1 MTTKEKPNLFFRKKV
16 YASIYKPT
24 LFGEGASSK
33 LKKIVSSPKKS
44 GLREEFKKV
53 FLPLLIDVFEL
64 RKRVQNYKLNA
75 KSPFD
80 LKTEISCPGEILQKL
95 TELQLEI
102 EESRRWCE
110 GVILQ
115 ISKGIDEAKEALQF
129 IDKMSDK
136 SCDDHLNFSLKKRLR
151 KFFRKND
158 RKC

>member
-16 YASIYKPT
+16 YASIYKPA
-24 LFGEGASSK
+24 LGEESNHK

-64 RKRVQNYKLNA
+64 RKRVQNYKLGS
-75 KSPFD
+75 KSPFG
-80 LKTEISCPGEILQKL
+80 LKPEISCPKEILQKL
-95 TELQLEI
+95 TELQSEI

-129 IDKMSDK
+129 IDKMSDNR
-136 SCDDHLNFSLKKRLR
+136 CDERPSFSLKKRLR

-158 RKC
+158 RKR